1 MKIEDKFLFSFDCNF
16 LHFCCVDVCLYEG
29 TTYKQDAVWNVGCDA
44 KCTCENAIYGY
55 YRCVS
60 KYVYHDKKIHNSNCC
75 VRELEEREREN
86 CTHLVLKCT
95 AGDCRREDDRSK
107 QFTYLL
113 FKLFATFIS
122 YLNQISQLSNLQQFT
137 NWLLPYEES
146 RRML

>member
-1 MKIEDKFLFSFDCNF
+1 MLAVMPNVPVKMPFT
-16 LHFCCVDVCLYEG
+16 VTTDVLASMF
-29 TTYKQDAVWNVGCDA
+29 TMT
-44 KCTCENAIYGY
+44 
-55 YRCVS
+55 R
-60 KYVYHDKKIHNSNCC
+60 KYITVIV
-75 VRELEEREREN
+75 VREREREN

-95 AGDCRREDDRSK
+95 AGDCRREDDRSRL
-107 QFTYLL
+107 FPYLL

>member
-60 KYVYHDKKIHNSNCC
+60 KYVYHDKKKHNSNCC
-75 VRELEEREREN
+75 E
-86 CTHLVLKCT
+86 
-95 AGDCRREDDRSK
+95 REDDRSK

>member
-1 MKIEDKFLFSFDCNF
+1 MKIEEKLLFSFDCNF

-75 VRELEEREREN
+75 VCVCVCLRERESKRELYSCSFKN
-86 CTHLVLKCT
+86 NNVLQVIVEGRMIKV
-95 AGDCRREDDRSK
+95 
-107 QFTYLL
+107 
-113 FKLFATFIS
+113 S
-122 YLNQISQLSNLQQFT
+122 Y
-137 NWLLPYEES
+137 
-146 RRML
+146 

>member
-1 MKIEDKFLFSFDCNF
+1 MLAVMPNVPVKMPFT
-16 LHFCCVDVCLYEG
+16 VTTDVLASMF
-29 TTYKQDAVWNVGCDA
+29 TMT
-44 KCTCENAIYGY
+44 
-55 YRCVS
+55 R
-60 KYVYHDKKIHNSNCC
+60 KYITVIV
-75 VRELEEREREN
+75 VREREREGRQREREN
-86 CTHLVLKCT
+86 CTYLVLKCT